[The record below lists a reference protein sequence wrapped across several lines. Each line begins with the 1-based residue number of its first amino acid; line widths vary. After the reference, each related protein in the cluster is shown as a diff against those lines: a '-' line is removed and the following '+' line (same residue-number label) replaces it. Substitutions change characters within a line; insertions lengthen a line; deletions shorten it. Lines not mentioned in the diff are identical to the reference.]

1 MSGGEGQTVREFSK
15 ALRPGDSLTHDGKH
29 FDVVNSPFGYRVRP
43 VERRTRKRGGTGGAK
58 SRKGGDAPK

>member
-15 ALRPGDSLTHDGKH
+15 ALRPGDSLTHDGKK

-43 VERRTRKRGGTGGAK
+43 VVRHTRKRGGARGAK
-58 SRKGGDAPK
+58 QGKGGDAA